1 MKSHSLTSNTLIGV
15 TAIFI
20 VATGN
25 FTFFGKV
32 LQTYGLQP
40 STLLPLASLVLA
52 TWAVTVLL
60 LLPFGF
66 ARLCKPLLMLC
77 LLASALAAHFMDSYG
92 VVINAAMLR
101 NAAQTQFAEVRD
113 LINPGLFADFLLL
126 GVLPAFLI
134 ARVEIRWCGWR
145 RELLA
150 RLKFLALIMLILI
163 VPGLLLGSF
172 YASFL
177 REHKALR
184 AYANP
189 AYPLYSLAVL
199 GASQVR
205 AAHPGPLVPVGEDA
219 HISPQDP
226 HHELIILV
234 IGETARADHFSLN
247 GYIRETNPLLG
258 REDIVS
264 FTDFTA
270 CATSTAESLPC
281 MFALNGKDGS
291 GKENLL
297 DVLQRDG
304 VNVLWLDNNS
314 DSKGVALRADY
325 RNFRSPGNN
334 PLCDE
339 ECRDPGMLQPLQGYI
354 DAHPEQDIFIVLH
367 QMGNHGPAYYK
378 RYPKAFEFFKPACQD
393 SDLSRCSREEII
405 NAYDNA
411 VRYTDYFLVQAINL
425 LKKND
430 GAFETALF
438 YVSDHG
444 ESLGENGVYLHG
456 LPRAIA
462 PRAQLHVPAILWFGR
477 HFDGID
483 RPALLARRHQ
493 AFSHENMFH
502 TILGLFEIETHVYRP
517 QLDLLNGSRKPET
530 STGGLSGH

>member
-1 MKSHSLTSNTLIGV
+1 MKNHSLASSTLILATSAFV
-15 TAIFI
+15 

-32 LQTYGLQP
+32 LQTYGLQ
-40 STLLPLASLVLA
+40 SFTLLPLGSLVLA

-60 LLPFGF
+60 LLPFCF

-101 NAAQTQFAEVRD
+101 NAAQTQFSEARD
-113 LINPGLFADFLLL
+113 LINLKLFAYLLFL

-134 ARVEIRWCGWR
+134 ARVDIRWRGWR
-145 RELLA
+145 RELFS
-150 RLKFLALIMLILI
+150 RLKLFALIVLILV

-184 AYANP
+184 SYANP
-189 AYPLYSLAVL
+189 AYPLYSLAVFAA
-199 GASQVR
+199 GQTR
-205 AAHPGPLVPVGEDA
+205 AAHSGPLVPIGEDA
-219 HISPQDP
+219 RISPQDRQR
-226 HHELIILV
+226 ELIILV
-234 IGETARADHFSLN
+234 VGETARADHFSLN
-247 GYIRETNPLLG
+247 GYARETNPLLG
-258 REDIVS
+258 KEDVVS

-281 MFALNGKDGS
+281 MFALNGKGGA
-291 GKENLL
+291 GKQNLL
-297 DVLQRDG
+297 DVLQRVG
-304 VNVLWLDNNS
+304 ANVLWLDNNS

-325 RNFRSPGNN
+325 RNFRSPRNN

-354 DAHPEQDIFIVLH
+354 DAHPKGDILIVLH
-367 QMGNHGPAYYK
+367 QMGNHGPAYFK
-378 RYPKAFEFFKPACQD
+378 RYPKDFEFFKPACQD

-411 VRYTDYFLVQAINL
+411 LRYTDYFLAQAIDL

-430 GAFETALF
+430 EAFETALF

-444 ESLGENGVYLHG
+444 ESLGEKGVYLHG

-462 PRAQLHVPAILWFGR
+462 PRAQLHVPAILWLGR
-477 HFDGID
+477 QFDDVD
-483 RPALLARRHQ
+483 RSALLARRGQ
-493 AFSHENMFH
+493 AFSHANLFH
-502 TILGLFEIETHVYRP
+502 TVLGLFEIETRIYRP
-517 QLDLLNGSRKPET
+517 ELDLLEGSRKPEPRT
-530 STGGLSGH
+530 DSPAGR